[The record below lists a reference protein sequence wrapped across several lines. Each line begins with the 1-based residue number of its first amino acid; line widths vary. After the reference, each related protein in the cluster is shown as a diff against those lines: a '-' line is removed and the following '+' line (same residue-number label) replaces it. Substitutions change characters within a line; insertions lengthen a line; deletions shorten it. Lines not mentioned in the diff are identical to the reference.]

1 MPGRIAAFAALSL
14 GALSLAAL
22 GPACAQDAPPAGPG
36 AAGATMAPSA
46 DLDAGAA
53 LLNDYP
59 TEARADYVF
68 VCMATNGQTR
78 EALRRCSCSIDVI
91 ASILPYEKYVDAET
105 VLAMRQAGGERVG
118 MLRTAAVANDF
129 VRDLKRAQAEGD
141 VRCF

>member
-1 MPGRIAAFAALSL
+1 MRGWMA
-14 GALSLAAL
+14 LAA
-22 GPACAQDAPPAGPG
+22 AAVF
-36 AAGATMAPSA
+36 AGAPVLAQQVTIAPEVVPR
-46 DLDAGAA
+46 GAVT
-53 LLNDYP
+53 NDYP

-78 EALRRCSCSIDVI
+78 DALRRCSCSIDVI

-105 VLAMRQAGGERVG
+105 VLEMRQVQGERVG
-118 MLRTAAVANDF
+118 MMRTAAVANDF

>member
-1 MPGRIAAFAALSL
+1 MRGWMA
-14 GALSLAAL
+14 LAAAATL
-22 GPACAQDAPPAGPG
+22 AAAPVLAQQVTIAPK
-36 AAGATMAPSA
+36 
-46 DLDAGAA
+46 LDAQAG
-53 LLNDYP
+53 LPNDYP

-78 EALRRCSCSIDVI
+78 DALRRCSCSIDVI

-105 VLAMRQAGGERVG
+105 VLEMRQVQGERVG
-118 MLRTAAVANDF
+118 MMRTAAVANDF

>member
-1 MPGRIAAFAALSL
+1 MRGSAVILAAVAFAAAPALAQQV
-14 GALSLAAL
+14 GAPL
-22 GPACAQDAPPAGPG
+22 PE
-36 AAGATMAPSA
+36 A
-46 DLDAGAA
+46 DSGAA
-53 LLNDYP
+53 LVNDYP

-91 ASILPYEKYVDAET
+91 ASIIPYEKYVDAET
-105 VLAMRQAGGERVG
+105 VLAMRQVAGERVG
-118 MLRTAAVANDF
+118 MMRTAPVANDF

>member
-1 MPGRIAAFAALSL
+1 MRAWMGLVAAVAWAAAPVMAQEVTIA
-14 GALSLAAL
+14 
-22 GPACAQDAPPAGPG
+22 PDVDASVG
-36 AAGATMAPSA
+36 
-46 DLDAGAA
+46 LE
-53 LLNDYP
+53 NDYP

-68 VCMATNGQTR
+68 VCMAANGQTR

-105 VLAMRQAGGERVG
+105 VLEMRQAGGERVG
-118 MLRTAAVANDF
+118 VMRTAAVANDF

>member
-1 MPGRIAAFAALSL
+1 MALAAAAVFAA
-14 GALSLAAL
+14 APVLA
-22 GPACAQDAPPAGPG
+22 QEV
-36 AAGATMAPSA
+36 TMAP
-46 DLDAGAA
+46 DIDAGAA
-53 LLNDYP
+53 LANDYP

-105 VLAMRQAGGERVG
+105 VLAMRQVQGERVG
-118 MLRTAAVANDF
+118 MMRTAAVANDF

>member
-1 MPGRIAAFAALSL
+1 MA
-14 GALSLAAL
+14 LAAAATL
-22 GPACAQDAPPAGPG
+22 AAAPVLAQQVTIAPK
-36 AAGATMAPSA
+36 
-46 DLDAGAA
+46 LDAQAG
-53 LLNDYP
+53 LPNDYP

-78 EALRRCSCSIDVI
+78 DALRRCSCSIDVI

-105 VLAMRQAGGERVG
+105 VLEMRQVQGERVG
-118 MLRTAAVANDF
+118 MMRTAAVANDF